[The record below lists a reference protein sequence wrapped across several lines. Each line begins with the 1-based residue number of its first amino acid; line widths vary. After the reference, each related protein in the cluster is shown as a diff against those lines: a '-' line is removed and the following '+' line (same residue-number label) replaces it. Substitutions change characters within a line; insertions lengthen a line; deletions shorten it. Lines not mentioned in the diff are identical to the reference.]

1 MAKEYPR
8 GQAIETVEEIVLLL
22 ILLLVPLVFKALSE
36 NPMLI
41 KWVFFAIGVVGLLL
55 LRLVAAAVQKRL
67 TWHPSPLHL
76 PLLAMFVSAFVSFAA
91 FGYRYSY
98 AGFERMCEL
107 LALAGF
113 YFLISEL
120 AASPARIDRMI
131 KVIAVSAA
139 AVCFYGLIQ
148 HLQDVVEPV
157 MLHPAGHSAAALW
170 FYRNIEP
177 LAHDPIKWLRDD
189 LRIISTFGNATY
201 LAGFLAMLLPVMIN
215 RALFPGRIETLARF
229 SPPSRET
236 APSKAGKRKEAK
248 ARRVK
253 RPQTKQGRQWPVR
266 LAYIAL
272 SLFMLLNLFWTYSR
286 AAWLGAAV
294 GLALNVIL
302 LLRVVER
309 AVARR
314 ILPVMGATLALILAA
329 AVVLALRIPQTQR
342 ARIMESFSFSFYW
355 NQRLEMLWVG
365 GLQIFREH
373 PALGSG
379 PGTYQIYSRT
389 HHRPELYMPGTFQY
403 PGAPHSHNE
412 FIELLSDQGLPGLLT
427 FLWFLAVYVWMV
439 RKALRGQVSPAVK
452 GVVIAFA
459 SGTLA
464 LLIQNMFGVTLRWVH
479 CALYFWAGVGITEAA
494 WRLGFSQEQPLAA
507 RVIRLRGGPALLTA
521 VAAVVAVLGYAYLIA
536 QFYGEQ
542 VSDLY
547 LGQGH
552 RSMKDERWEDSRFP
566 LRRAVEYDP
575 YNMKAH
581 YFLGAAYA
589 RLQKYDEAEASLRE
603 SIRLNP
609 DYGLTRQILGVI
621 YLDKGRYTDAIRE
634 LRRALKVED
643 NPLSRTGV
651 ANAYLALGRVDDAIR
666 EAAHAVKT
674 EPDMF
679 EHREVLARAL
689 VQAGRLQ
696 EAEALMQEGVR
707 RKPDDSRMWL
717 KLADIQSLSGKLQ
730 EAVQAYERGLSL
742 GASLDNVS
750 PALASIVRRA
760 PGTEAARKAQELMGE
775 ATPAATP

>member
-8 GQAIETVEEIVLLL
+8 GQAVETVEEVVLLL

-41 KWVFFAIGVVGLLL
+41 KWIFFAIGVFGLLL
-55 LRLVAAAVQKRL
+55 FRLVAAAVQRRL

-107 LALAGF
+107 VALAGF
-113 YFLISEL
+113 YFLVSEL

-131 KVIAVSAA
+131 KVIAVTAA
-139 AVCFYGLIQ
+139 VVCFYGLIQ
-148 HLQDVVEPV
+148 HLQDVVDEV
-157 MLHPAGHSAAALW
+157 THHREAHSAAALW
-170 FYRNIEP
+170 FYRQIRP
-177 LAHDPIKWLRDD
+177 VAHDPVRWLRDD

-215 RALFPGRIETLARF
+215 RALFPGRIEALAGP
-229 SPPSRET
+229 SSREM
-236 APSKAGKRKEAK
+236 APSKGGKRKDAK
-248 ARRVK
+248 PKRVK
-253 RPQTKQGRQWPVR
+253 PPQTKQRRHWPER

-314 ILPVMGATLALILAA
+314 ILPVMAATLGLILAA

-342 ARIMESFSFSFYW
+342 ARMMESFSFSFYW

-373 PALGSG
+373 PALGTG

-412 FIELLSDQGLPGLLT
+412 FIELLSDQGVPGLVT

-479 CALYFWAGVGITEAA
+479 CALYFWAGVGITEAS

-521 VAAVVAVLGYAYLIA
+521 VAAVVAALGYAYLIA

-552 RSMKDERWEDSRFP
+552 RSMKDERWNESLFP
-566 LRRAVEYDP
+566 LRRAVECDP

-589 RLQKYDEAEASLRE
+589 RLGRYDEAKASLKQ

-643 NPLSRTGV
+643 NPLSRAGI
-651 ANAYLALGRVDDAIR
+651 ANAYLALGRVEDAIR
-666 EAAHAVKT
+666 EARHAVKT
-674 EPDMF
+674 EPDAF
-679 EHREVLARAL
+679 EHREALSRAL

-696 EAEALMQEGVR
+696 EAEAVMREGTVL
-707 RKPDDSRMWL
+707 KPDDSRMWL
-717 KLADIQSLSGKLQ
+717 KLADMQSLSGKLQ

-750 PALASIVRRA
+750 PALASIVSRA